1 MSVIGVFLVRMRGY
15 RTRKTPHTDTFCAV
29 ITAQKMKIV
38 KLALKSQRLLT
49 DKEFPRTV
57 TSRQQIH
64 VGKIT
69 TNCMA

>member
-1 MSVIGVFLVRMRGY
+1 MRENW
-15 RTRKTPHTDTFCAV
+15 TRKTPNTDTFCVV
-29 ITAQKMKIV
+29 IAAQKMKIV

-57 TSRQQIH
+57 TSRQQIQ

-69 TNCMA
+69 ANCMA